1 MAWAFV
7 KTNWEKMDQLFPKQG
22 LRRMCGGIVSLAT
35 PELERDVREFFAS
48 RQIDLGGK
56 TLEQYL
62 EHLRIMV
69 NVRERDGIVLRRY
82 N

>member
-1 MAWAFV
+1 
-7 KTNWEKMDQLFPKQG
+7 
-22 LRRMCGGIVSLAT
+22 MCSGIVSLAT

-69 NVRERDGIVLRRY
+69 NVQERDGIVLRRY
-82 N
+82 LQASR